1 MTFKPEDHPRA
12 PDGTFTEHLHGE
24 AADVTLTAPAG
35 PEAVLESVISRF
47 DELSGIPDRL
57 RARMEGRDAAE
68 VLAELDAE
76 NHGGR
81 CARDAKNYTFNP
93 AWCDDCLVARAVE
106 YQLRPTPD
114 PQVYGVIPGPAVQHE
129 LSGSGYSEPG
139 TTGFTGDEVFE
150 SAVRTL
156 LKAPDGSEVIVRH
169 TADPVDWTQ
178 DFPDEIFISAGAQR
192 AVYRNMGA
200 LMCALDIS
208 SRPDTETKVRQ
219 FCADSTAPGPHY
231 YGNAAVY
238 HYTEDQQATPVFG
251 WPMLVNDS
259 GRGKELNVLLRDAS
273 DTWIP
278 LEDIVDVL
286 PTSETG
292 EVPRA

>member
-12 PDGTFTEHLHGE
+12 TTGEFTSRHRLEPGFTLDG
-24 AADVTLTAPAG
+24 AAAS
-35 PEAVLESVISRF
+35 PEAVLEAVISRF

-57 RARMEGRDAAE
+57 RARMQGRDAAE

-81 CARDAKNYTFNP
+81 CARDATNYTFNP

-114 PQVYGVIPGPAVQHE
+114 PQVYGVIPGPAVRHG
-129 LSGSGYSEPG
+129 LTGSGYSEPG
-139 TTGFTGDEVFE
+139 TTGFTGDEAFE

-169 TADPVDWTQ
+169 TANPVSWTQ

-200 LMCALDIS
+200 LMCALDVS
-208 SRPDTETKVRQ
+208 SRPETETKVRQ

-238 HYTEDQQATPVFG
+238 RYADELQPVPVFG
-251 WPMLVNDS
+251 WPMMVNDA

-292 EVPRA
+292 EIPPP